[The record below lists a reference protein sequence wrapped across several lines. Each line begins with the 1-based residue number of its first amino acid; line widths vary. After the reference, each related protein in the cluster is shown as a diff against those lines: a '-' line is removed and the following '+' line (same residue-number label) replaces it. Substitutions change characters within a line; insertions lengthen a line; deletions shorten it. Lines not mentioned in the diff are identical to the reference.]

1 MKGLVNVPGQPF
13 SLRATASRE
22 HLTPYAEVLTAPFV
36 GSDLMA
42 TPASS
47 AFGTLERLV
56 RLNELP
62 PAALMSLF
70 GIRVRRSDD
79 LSSLMTFSEARQ
91 VALARALNL
100 PDVPAEWNL
109 STWFPFKA
117 PSALLTLGWS
127 FRYCPDCLR
136 AGYHTLL
143 HQLPWVHACPW
154 HERRLLTDCGP
165 CGRRVCTTAD
175 WALGQNLNCEC
186 GKGPLDTNAAL
197 FALEAP
203 PGARQYVKA
212 YLKWAAEARATTQ
225 LVVPE
230 RAGDARPA
238 LASLVRL
245 PRVLG
250 RASGP
255 QSTGPHA
262 RGAVPHVRSFF
273 STSTASPGD
282 RNGLL
287 QLEELRQDR
296 PGFLMTPKRLVPTMT
311 AVAARL
317 ALRLP
322 SGSLTDGEMTLFL
335 AGVGIEPPPTF
346 APAKRNFSPQ
356 LSMLPPT
363 RVGERHFLNLTCMHP
378 ATYRAVP
385 GLLDVVLEG
394 RTAFD
399 FYAQTSP
406 AEFDLVMRA
415 CGSLLGRGYAEGL
428 RSTIA
433 TQVPEIYNMP
443 RDAPRLSLPWL
454 LVGRVG
460 SRVASIR
467 ITWTPLACAPKGE
480 AAILN
485 AEDEANR
492 RRQRAP
498 GRKAWGK

>member
-1 MKGLVNVPGQPF
+1 MKGLVHVPGDPCP
-13 SLRATASRE
+13 LRATASRE
-22 HLTPYAEVLTAPFV
+22 QLTPYAEVLTAPFV
-36 GSDLMA
+36 GSDLVA

-62 PAALMSLF
+62 PAALSSLF

-117 PSALLTLGWS
+117 PSAVLALGWS

-136 AGYHTLL
+136 TGYHTLL

-154 HERRLLTDCGP
+154 HERRLLAECGP
-165 CGRRVCTTAD
+165 CGRRVCTAAD
-175 WALGQNLNCEC
+175 WAVGQNLNCDC
-186 GKGPLDTNAAL
+186 GNGPLDTNAAL
-197 FALEAP
+197 FALQPP
-203 PGARQYVKA
+203 PGARQYVEA
-212 YLKWAAEARATTQ
+212 YRQWAARARSTTQ

-238 LASLVRL
+238 LSSLVRL
-245 PRVLG
+245 PRALAG
-250 RASGP
+250 ASGP
-255 QSTGPHA
+255 RWIGPPA
-262 RGAVPHVRSFF
+262 PRAVPHVRSFVEVR
-273 STSTASPGD
+273 TAPPSD
-282 RNGLL
+282 RDGLL
-287 QLEELRQDR
+287 RLEELRQDR

-322 SGSLTDGEMTLFL
+322 SRCLTDSEMTLFL
-335 AGVGIEPPPTF
+335 AGAGIEPPPTF
-346 APAKRNFSPQ
+346 APAKRSFSPQ

-363 RVGERHFLNLTCMHP
+363 QVGERHFLNLTCMHP

-399 FYAQTSP
+399 FYAQASP
-406 AEFDLVMRA
+406 EEFDLVMRA

-428 RSTIA
+428 RSTVA
-433 TQVPEIYNMP
+433 TYIPEIYDIP
-443 RDAPRLSLPWL
+443 RDTPKLSLPWL
-454 LVGRVG
+454 MVGRVA

-467 ITWTPLACAPKGE
+467 IAWTPLKYAPKEE
-480 AAILN
+480 AAILT

-498 GRKAWGK
+498 RRKSRGK